1 MHGPVGE
8 VGKILSFETGKELP
22 FDLSLDEEGREGEGF
37 DEPEE
42 LENLEELEEFE
53 GLEGFDEDYI
63 DAGVLDDDYDDA
75 EEVDKVDEL
84 DDLDGQGVAG
94 VHYEYGD
101 QTGLPLQALCEFR
114 ILWPELIFV
123 CLVLRDYLGSRYD
136 LEYSKTRKGL
146 DWTLEWVTVRRFQI
160 VVLDCLCMYASPS
173 QAKSIRKIFTE
184 SYPNLGGYCT
194 QYVDKLACTY
204 ASKNAEQRL
213 KLLPQ
218 LPRKITFLGSEY
230 RSLEAKIRMT
240 AREHGCPPWELS
252 LVDEIPEDFIW

>member
-22 FDLSLDEEGREGEGF
+22 FDLSLDE
-37 DEPEE
+37 
-42 LENLEELEEFE
+42 
-53 GLEGFDEDYI
+53 DYI
-63 DAGVLDDDYDDA
+63 DAGELDDDYDDP
-75 EEVDKVDEL
+75 EEVEEVEEL
-84 DDLDGQGVAG
+84 DDLDGAGGADLDGQGVAG

-114 ILWPELIFV
+114 IMWPELIFV
-123 CLVLRDYLGSRYD
+123 CLVLRDYLGSRFD

-184 SYPNLGGYCT
+184 SYSNMGGYCT
-194 QYVDKLACTY
+194 QYVDKLGNTY
-204 ASKNAEQRL
+204 AGKNAAQRL
-213 KLLPQ
+213 KLLPL
-218 LPRKITFLGSEY
+218 LPRKITFLGNEY
-230 RSLEAKIRMT
+230 RSLEAKIRKT
-240 AREHGCPPWELS
+240 AGEYGCPPWELS
-252 LVDEIPEDFIW
+252 LVEEIPEDFIW